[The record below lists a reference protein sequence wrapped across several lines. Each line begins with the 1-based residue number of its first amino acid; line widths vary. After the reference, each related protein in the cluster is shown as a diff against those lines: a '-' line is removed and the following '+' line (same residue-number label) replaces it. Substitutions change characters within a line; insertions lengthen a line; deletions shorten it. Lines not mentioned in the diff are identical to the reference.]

1 MDEGAHPYVVLARS
15 AIEHY
20 VQNNELLHPRPEP
33 DDPPPVGLFVS
44 IHEAARHGEQE
55 GRLRGCIGS
64 TVPTEATLRG
74 EIAHIAVS
82 AAVSDPRFPPLTPE
96 ELDGLDITVYLL
108 GEPEPISD
116 ISELDPARY
125 GVVLKERHGRTGL
138 LLPGIPG
145 ISTPEQ
151 QVAIARQKGG
161 FHPSEDVAMYRFAA
175 TILR

>member
-1 MDEGAHPYVVLARS
+1 MDEGAHPYVVLARR

-44 IHEAARHGEQE
+44 IHEAPGQGEQE

-64 TVPTEATLRG
+64 TVPTETTLRD

-82 AAVSDPRFPPLTPE
+82 AAVSDPRFPPLTPG

-116 ISELDPARY
+116 TSELDPARY
-125 GVVLKERHGRTGL
+125 GVMLKKRHGRTGL

-161 FHPSEDVAMYRFAA
+161 FHPGDDVAMYRFTA

>member
-1 MDEGAHPYVVLARS
+1 MDEGAHPYVILARR
-15 AIEHY
+15 AIEHF
-20 VQNNELLHPRPEP
+20 VRNHELLHPLPEP

-44 IHEAARHGEQE
+44 IHEAPEHGEQE

-64 TVPTEATLRG
+64 TVPTEPTLRG

-96 ELDGLDITVYLL
+96 ELSGLDITVYLL
-108 GEPEPISD
+108 DEPEPISD
-116 ISELDPARY
+116 ISELDPAHY

-161 FHPSEDVAMYRFAA
+161 FRTREDVTMYRFAA